1 MPAITTAALA
11 VAGVGMSAYG
21 AYESYQ
27 GSKSQAEASK
37 NIAGL
42 EMQQEAV
49 RRQAM
54 ELQAKRQ
61 TMEIVRTSQRARS
74 MALTTANA
82 QTGSTV
88 GSGLAGGYGQISGQ
102 TGVNLLGVSQNLGFA
117 EQMFGLNAQISSQK
131 MNIADAQSQ
140 QALGAGLSSFGNS
153 LMNSAGT
160 FGKISAGFGGFGNG
174 IGSYGGS
181 VDPYVFGNRV
191 MGPR

>member
-1 MPAITTAALA
+1 MPALTTAAIAA
-11 VAGVGMSAYG
+11 VGLGVSAYG
-21 AYESYQ
+21 QYESYQ
-27 GSKSQAEASK
+27 GAKSQAEASR

-42 EMQQEAV
+42 EMQQEQI
-49 RRQAM
+49 RQRAM

-61 TMEIVRTSQRARS
+61 SMEIVRTSQRARS
-74 MALTTANA
+74 LALATATSQGANM
-82 QTGSTV
+82 
-88 GSGLAGGYGQISGQ
+88 GSGLAGGYGQIAGQ

-160 FGKISAGFGGFGNG
+160 FGKISAGFGGSSNG
-174 IGSYGGS
+174 IGSYGGNL
-181 VDPYVFGNRV
+181 DPYVFGNRV